1 MDSDV
6 LTKRG
11 FSLAELVLVLMLAS
25 VFIAAAGYSALKIRQ
40 TAKAQRTLYELDSIA
55 SVSTQYYLENGAWP
69 ASLADLRP
77 KYLSSTSGDRNPF
90 GNIYTIAGDVSRVSV
105 STVVPRGVITE
116 KSFGSEIVIVN
127 QGSNDLVSLSKS
139 VESRNWK
146 LKYEKKYIYQ
156 E

>member
-11 FSLAELVLVLMLAS
+11 FSLVELVLVLMVAS
-25 VFIAAAGYSALKIRQ
+25 VFIAATGYSVAKIRQ
-40 TAKAQRTLYELDSIA
+40 VVKAQRTINELNAIA

-69 ASLADLRP
+69 ASTDDLRP
-77 KYLSSTSGDRNPF
+77 KYLGPNSSVLNPF
-90 GNIYTIAGDVSRVSV
+90 GNAYTIAGGASSVSV
-105 STVVPRGVITE
+105 STLLPRGLITE
-116 KSFGSEIVIVN
+116 KSFGSEIVVVN
-127 QGSNDLVSLSKS
+127 QGANDLVSLSKS
-139 VESRNWK
+139 IESRNWK

>member
-11 FSLAELVLVLMLAS
+11 FSLAELVLVLMVVS
-25 VFIAAAGYSALKIRQ
+25 VFIAATGYSAVKIRQ
-40 TAKAQRTLYELDSIA
+40 VIKAQRTLNELDSIA
-55 SVSTQYYLENGAWP
+55 SVSTQHYLENGAWP

-77 KYLSSTSGDRNPF
+77 KYLSSTSGDLNPF
-90 GNIYTIAGDVSRVSV
+90 GNVYTITGNVSRVSV

-127 QGSNDLVSLSKS
+127 QGANDLVSLSRS

>member
-1 MDSDV
+1 MV
-6 LTKRG
+6 
-11 FSLAELVLVLMLAS
+11 VS
-25 VFIAAAGYSALKIRQ
+25 VFIAATGYSAAKIRQ
-40 TAKAQRTLYELDSIA
+40 VAKAQRTINELDAIA

-69 ASLADLRP
+69 ASLVDLRP
-77 KYLSSTSGDRNPF
+77 RYLSLTSGDLNPF
-90 GNIYTIAGDVSRVSV
+90 GNTYTITGNVSRVSV

-116 KSFGSEIVIVN
+116 KSFGSEIVIVS
-127 QGSNDLVSLSKS
+127 QGANDLVSLSKS